1 MTGDLVEDN
10 GSGGHIRQLQKPFRI
25 SDVLVVLREVLAA
38 KPAEKLR

>member
-10 GSGGHIRQLQKPFRI
+10 SGDIRQLQKPFRI

-38 KPAEKLR
+38 RPAEKLH